1 MDKDLIEVVVITLL
15 MFGGMGFMLWL
26 GKVLE
31 L

>member
-1 MDKDLIEVVVITLL
+1 MDRDLLEVVVITLL

-26 GKVLE
+26 GKALG